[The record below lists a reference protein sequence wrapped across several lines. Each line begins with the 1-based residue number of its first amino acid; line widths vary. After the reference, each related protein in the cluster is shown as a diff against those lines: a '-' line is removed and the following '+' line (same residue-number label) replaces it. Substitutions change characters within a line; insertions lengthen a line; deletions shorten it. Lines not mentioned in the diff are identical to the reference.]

1 MQHKTAASLPPRP
14 WRWVGR
20 SERSRGLCCPTPE
33 RWALPEERRSG
44 CCGEMPGTHAA
55 PGPGGRSAARNG
67 ALAGVTPEPRGSPA
81 TSVLSAHSG
90 WDPHVHSYSG
100 ARPLSSLRGLDSESG
115 GPRPRACG
123 TMMAPSL
130 WARRAWSL
138 CKEDDHAA
146 QDTGTVMYVHIRRY
160 KRNMLTSVQSRSV
173 CRIHGPLPSHSRQ
186 ATIVPTAGM
195 AHGGPARLGPYWH
208 GCGWH
213 CSPGGLAPAPH
224 VTLPSP
230 VHTVPSWWAH
240 GQRGRSLGAAGSG
253 AGSPARPRAPLCARR
268 GPPGHGSFLGQTL
281 SH

>member
-1 MQHKTAASLPPRP
+1 ML
-14 WRWVGR
+14 
-20 SERSRGLCCPTPE
+20 
-33 RWALPEERRSG
+33 
-44 CCGEMPGTHAA
+44 
-55 PGPGGRSAARNG
+55 
-67 ALAGVTPEPRGSPA
+67 
-81 TSVLSAHSG
+81 VLQ
-90 WDPHVHSYSG
+90 
-100 ARPLSSLRGLDSESG
+100 
-115 GPRPRACG
+115 ACG

-195 AHGGPARLGPYWH
+195 AHGGPGRLGPYWY

-240 GQRGRSLGAAGSG
+240 GQRGLEPRGSRERSREPGTAQGASVCQAGAPWSRLVFRSNTEPLSSPGSG
-253 AGSPARPRAPLCARR
+253 SPPPEIRTSSHSACPARAPTE
-268 GPPGHGSFLGQTL
+268 FLMALGFRCPYF
-281 SH
+281 